1 MDQWRSAS
9 DEELL
14 LSARRDGESF
24 GEFYRRYEEPMLR
37 FFVRRV
43 RDPELAADLA
53 AETFAAALLAARR
66 FRPGPPPADAWLF
79 GIARNVL
86 SASARRKRV
95 AAKARRRLA
104 LPPLVITDDI
114 LERIA
119 ALADPVVAR
128 VDELPEEQ
136 RDALQARIVE
146 ERDYA
151 EIAQD
156 LHCSEALVRQ
166 RVSRALGTLRDQGD
180 EATK

>member
-1 MDQWRSAS
+1 MGQWGTAS

-24 GEFYRRYEEPMLR
+24 GEFYRRHEEPVLR

-53 AETFAAALLAARR
+53 AETFATALLAARR
-66 FRPGPPPADAWLF
+66 FRPGPAPAEAWLF

-86 SASARRKRV
+86 SASVRRQRV
-95 AAKARRRLA
+95 ADKGRRRLD
-104 LPPLVITDDI
+104 LPPLLITDEI

-119 ALADPVVAR
+119 ALADPVVER
-128 VDELPEEQ
+128 VDELPAEQ
-136 RDALQARIVE
+136 REALQARIVE

-151 EIAQD
+151 EIAQE
-156 LHCSEALVRQ
+156 LRCSEAVVRK
-166 RVSRALGTLRDQGD
+166 RVSRALATLRDQAE
-180 EATK
+180 EAST